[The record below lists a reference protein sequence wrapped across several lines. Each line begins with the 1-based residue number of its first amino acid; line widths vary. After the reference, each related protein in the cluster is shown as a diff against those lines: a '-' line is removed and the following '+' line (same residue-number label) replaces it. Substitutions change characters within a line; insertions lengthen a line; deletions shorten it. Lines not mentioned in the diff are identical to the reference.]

1 MQQKLSPLQIQQIKL
16 LELTALEMQ
25 DRIVQELAD
34 NPALEEGVELFG
46 ESEDDFH
53 EDLPSAET
61 ENNEEGSLS
70 GDVMSDDLTLGDYRT
85 EDDVPDYAFNYVSSS
100 ESRTEIP
107 YSEAE
112 SFNEYLLHQL
122 QLKKLSEREAKIAE
136 YLIGNLEDD
145 GYLRR
150 DLNDVSNDLLFQYG
164 LDVPFAELKEVLALA
179 QTLDPAGVGATDLQQ
194 CLLLQLQRKEA
205 TSDRQI
211 AIAVLEKQFEAF
223 AKKQYDKITHG
234 LGISDAELK
243 RAVKEIVSL
252 NPKPGSAWESATET
266 KMAQITPD
274 FTVETINGKLFLSM
288 AEHSIPELHISHDFA
303 AMLNQYAK
311 NDDAALFIKQ
321 KTDAARWFI
330 DAVRQRQNTLRNT
343 MEAIMTIQQDFFLT
357 GEDSALKPMILKDV
371 AEIAACDIST
381 VSRVVSSKY
390 VQTNWGVYLLKYFF
404 SEGLTNELGEEV
416 STREI
421 KAILEGCIEAEDK
434 SQPLSDEALTK
445 LLAEKGYEVAR
456 RTVAKYREGLGIP
469 VARLR
474 KEI

>member
-25 DRIVQELAD
+25 DRVMQELED
-34 NPALEEGVELFG
+34 NPALELSTELPN
-46 ESEDDFH
+46 EPENALDEELQS
-53 EDLPSAET
+53 SET
-61 ENNEEGSLS
+61 ELAK
-70 GDVMSDDLTLGDYRT
+70 DDLSDDLASGDDLGDYLT
-85 EDDVPDYAFNYVSSS
+85 EDDVPDYAFNYPSSS
-100 ESRTEIP
+100 EPHTEIP

-122 QLKKLSEREAKIAE
+122 QLKKLSERTTKIAE
-136 YLIGNLEDD
+136 YLVGNLEDD

-164 LDVPFAELKEVLALA
+164 MEVSPDELKAVLAIV
-179 QTLDPAGVGATDLQQ
+179 QSLDPAGVGAMDLQQ
-194 CLLLQLQRKEA
+194 CLLLQLERKEA
-205 TSDRQI
+205 TPDRQI
-211 AIAVLEKQFEAF
+211 ANAVLENQFEAF
-223 AKKQYDKITHG
+223 SKKQYDKITRG
-234 LGISDAELK
+234 LGISDVELK

-288 AEHSIPELHISHDFA
+288 SEQTIPELHISRDFA
-303 AMLNQYAK
+303 EMLNQYAK
-311 NDDAALFIKQ
+311 NDDAAAFVKQ

-343 MEAIMTIQQDFFLT
+343 MEAIMTIQEAFFLT

-371 AEIAACDIST
+371 AEIVACDIST
-381 VSRVVSSKY
+381 VSRVVNSKY

-404 SEGLTNELGEEV
+404 SEGLTNEQGEEV

-421 KAILEGCIEAEDK
+421 KAILKKCIDSENK
-434 SQPLSDEALTK
+434 SKPLSDEALMLLLTK
-445 LLAEKGYEVAR
+445 KGYEVAR